1 MVTTSKSSDFRFFI
15 SVLLVE
21 QIFYKSVII
30 LFNIM
35 TSKLHVLLKVIHNY
49 EDKSIY
55 IAVIK
60 RHFCFIL
67 IIKKILVNYKF

>member
-1 MVTTSKSSDFRFFI
+1 MY
-15 SVLLVE
+15 L
-21 QIFYKSVII
+21 
-30 LFNIM
+30 
-35 TSKLHVLLKVIHNY
+35 LLKVIHNY